1 MTKISKIFKISKES
15 YIYFV
20 YIKMVKPP
28 SRICW
33 NPDFCDPVFFV
44 PARKDCPVCER
55 ERYYFIFRGKWHKKT
70 EMVILG
76 N

>member
-1 MTKISKIFKISKES
+1 MTKISKIFNISKES

-33 NPDFCDPVFFV
+33 NPDFVTGIP
-44 PARKDCPVCER
+44 E
-55 ERYYFIFRGKWHKKT
+55 
-70 EMVILG
+70 
-76 N
+76 